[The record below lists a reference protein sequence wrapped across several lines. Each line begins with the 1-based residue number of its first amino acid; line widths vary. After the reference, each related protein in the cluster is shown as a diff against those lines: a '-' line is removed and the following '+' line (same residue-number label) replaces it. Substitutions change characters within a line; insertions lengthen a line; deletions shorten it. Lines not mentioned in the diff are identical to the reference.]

1 MGLSIND
8 TAPDVVGVAYLRTN
22 YLPIITEGDINQAVR
37 EEIVHITE
45 ISC

>member
-1 MGLSIND
+1 MFSSNPGGPSL
-8 TAPDVVGVAYLRTN
+8 VGEAYLRTN
-22 YLPIITEGDINQAVR
+22 YLSIITEGDINQAVR